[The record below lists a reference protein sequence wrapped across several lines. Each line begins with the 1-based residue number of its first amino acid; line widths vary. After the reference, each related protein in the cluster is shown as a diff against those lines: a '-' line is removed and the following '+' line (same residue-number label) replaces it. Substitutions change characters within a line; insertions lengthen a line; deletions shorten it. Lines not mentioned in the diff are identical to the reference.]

1 MTKDS
6 SGAKLLALKAV
17 SSATPHVHR
26 ENLGFVFAFINVH
39 SRLKFHN
46 QRSSPSLVIKM
57 VELNETSLNNRELS
71 DKKVELALSAVRLNG
86 LENTTCLR

>member
-26 ENLGFVFAFINVH
+26 ENLGFVFAFISVH

-46 QRSSPSLVIKM
+46 QRSSPSLVIKKM

-71 DKKVELALSAVRLNG
+71 DKKVELALG
-86 LENTTCLR
+86 